1 MYIFVENYFYVS
13 INNSHFFYSC
23 SVPYPEDFG
32 KILNEFEYKAVNVFN
47 LILHVFPKL
56 LVLLICNFVVCVIR
70 DWYFAL
76 SQNNFFDISLIYS
89 T

>member
-1 MYIFVENYFYVS
+1 MYIFVENYFYVL

-47 LILHVFPKL
+47 LILHMFPKL
-56 LVLLICNFVVCVIR
+56 LAINLQFRCLCHSGLVFRFIPK
-70 DWYFAL
+70 
-76 SQNNFFDISLIYS
+76 
-89 T
+89 